1 MLSVGNAGTFSKVMK
16 DKFKPHIFVVDDEQG
31 ILEVVSLILEQVEFE
46 CTCFTRADDC
56 LGRLREQTC
65 DLLIT
70 DVKMPDIG
78 GMELLRQARQIVP
91 WLPVIMMTS
100 YASVSMSV
108 QALKAG
114 AANFIEK
121 PLEMKTL
128 LAVVESALTQN
139 DPANVLRGKQLINV
153 EMTVLCLIL
162 QGRNNDEIADIL
174 QRPTSAVESHRSDI
188 MRKLHVNS
196 AVDLERR
203 ASAMGLDKIS

>member
-1 MLSVGNAGTFSKVMK
+1 MK
-16 DKFKPHIFVVDDEQG
+16 DNFKPHIFVVDDEPG
-31 ILEVVSLILEQVEFE
+31 MLEVVSLILEQVEFQ
-46 CTCFTRADDC
+46 CTCFTNADDC
-56 LGRLREQTC
+56 LRHLHTQIC

-78 GMELLRQARQIVP
+78 GMELLRRAKQIVP

-121 PLEMKTL
+121 PIEMKTL
-128 LAVVESALTQN
+128 LATVKSALAQN
-139 DPANVLRGKQLINV
+139 DLANVLRGEQLTNV

-162 QGRNNDEIADIL
+162 QCGGNDEIAHIL
-174 QRPTSAVESHRSDI
+174 QRPVSTIESHRSDI
-188 MRKLHVNS
+188 MRKLGVSS
-196 AVDLERR
+196 AADLERR
-203 ASAMGLDKIS
+203 ASAMGLDSIT